1 MYDAK
6 SQVSAA
12 AGRKPMSRRT
22 KIVATLGP
30 STDDPAVL
38 RRLLRAGVDVV
49 RLNFS
54 HGKAEDHARRAAA
67 VRQAAHE
74 MGLDIGVLVDLQG
87 PKIRIESF
95 AKGPVE
101 LSEGQAFALDTAL
114 DPAAGD
120 QTVVGCAYP
129 ELPQD
134 VAAGDVLLLN
144 DGAITLRVEKSAGTR
159 IDTTVLIGGTLSNRK
174 GINKQGGGL
183 SARALTDKD
192 RSDIRH
198 AVELDADFLAVS
210 FPRTAL
216 DMEEA
221 RQLMQAAGGHA
232 WLVAKIE
239 RAEALP
245 HLEEILAASDVAMV
259 ARGDL
264 GVEIGDAELPGW
276 QKRIIAA
283 SREMNKV
290 VITATQMMESMIVNP
305 LPTRAEVSDVANAV
319 IDGTDAVMLSAETAS
334 GRWPVKVVEA
344 MARICVAAE
353 SAMPSRE
360 RATERLG
367 RHFERIDEAVAMATT
382 WTARHMRA
390 DAIVALTESGST
402 ALMMSRAETEIP
414 IYALTGHER
423 TRRRMSMCRGVHP
436 VAYTPSQT
444 DVVKRVAEAFAG
456 LRYRKVLA
464 TGDRVLVTNGDS
476 VGPGGTNTMKI
487 VIVPE

>member
-1 MYDAK
+1 
-6 SQVSAA
+6 
-12 AGRKPMSRRT
+12 MSRRT

-38 RRLLRAGVDVV
+38 RRMLRAGVDVV

-54 HGKAEDHARRAAA
+54 HGKPEDHARRAAA
-67 VRQAAHE
+67 VRAVALE
-74 MGLDIGVLVDLQG
+74 LGMDIGVLADLQG
-87 PKIRIESF
+87 PKIRIEGF
-95 AKGPVE
+95 AAGPVE
-101 LSEGQAFALDTAL
+101 LAEGQAFALDTAL
-114 DPAAGD
+114 APNAGD
-120 QTVVGCAYP
+120 RSVVGCAYP

-134 VAAGDVLLLN
+134 VQPGDVLLLN
-144 DGAITLRVEKSAGTR
+144 DGAISLRVEKSAGTR
-159 IDTTVLIGGTLSNRK
+159 IDTTVLIGGTLSDRK

-183 SARALTDKD
+183 SASALTDKD
-192 RSDIRH
+192 RRDIVH
-198 AVELDADFLAVS
+198 AVALDADFVAVS
-210 FPRTAL
+210 FPRSAL

-221 RQLMQAAGGHA
+221 RQLLQAAGGHA
-232 WLVAKIE
+232 SLVAKIE

-245 HLEEILAASDVAMV
+245 NLDEILAASDVAMV

-283 SREMNKV
+283 AREMNKV
-290 VITATQMMESMIVNP
+290 VITATQMMESMILNP

-334 GRWPVKVVEA
+334 GRWPVKTVEA
-344 MARICVAAE
+344 MARVCKAAE
-353 SAMPSRE
+353 TAMPSRE
-360 RATERLG
+360 RANERLG
-367 RHFERIDEAVAMATT
+367 RHFQRIDEAVAMATT
-382 WTARHMRA
+382 WTARHMHA

-402 ALMMSRAETEIP
+402 ALMMSRAETQIP

-423 TRRRMSMCRGVHP
+423 TRRRMALCRGVYP
-436 VAYTPSQT
+436 VAYQPSQT
-444 DVVKRVAEAFAG
+444 DVVKRVAEAFAC

-487 VIVPE
+487 VIVPD